1 MAVSNYDYAHKYYA
15 SLSYRHDGSSRFAK
29 ENRWGNF
36 WSFGAGWRI
45 SEEAFM
51 KDVKWVNNLKL
62 RASYGETGNDNILD
76 SDGDPDYYPYQ
87 PYMVWD
93 IRMAQ
98 KLEPTSR

>member
-1 MAVSNYDYAHKYYA
+1 
-15 SLSYRHDGSSRFAK
+15 
-29 ENRWGNF
+29 
-36 WSFGAGWRI
+36 
-45 SEEAFM
+45 M

-87 PYMVWD
+87 TLYVWD

>member
-1 MAVSNYDYAHKYYA
+1 MFVKFA

-29 ENRWGNF
+29 ENRWGDF

-76 SDGDPDYYPYQ
+76 SDGDPDYYPYLFHRKKHVISSYS
-87 PYMVWD
+87 P
-93 IRMAQ
+93 ISH
-98 KLEPTSR
+98 PS

>member
-1 MAVSNYDYAHKYYA
+1 MAVSIMIMLINTTLHFLIAMMVPRVLQKRTVGGD
-15 SLSYRHDGSSRFAK
+15 
-29 ENRWGNF
+29 F

-87 PYMVWD
+87 TLYGLG
-93 IRMAQ
+93 I
-98 KLEPTSR
+98 

>member
-1 MAVSNYDYAHKYYA
+1 
-15 SLSYRHDGSSRFAK
+15 
-29 ENRWGNF
+29 
-36 WSFGAGWRI
+36 
-45 SEEAFM
+45 M

-93 IRMAQ
+93 IKMVQ

>member
-1 MAVSNYDYAHKYYA
+1 M
-15 SLSYRHDGSSRFAK
+15 
-29 ENRWGNF
+29 GNF

-62 RASYGETGNDNILD
+62 RASYGETGNDNILIVMVILIIILIR
-76 SDGDPDYYPYQ
+76 